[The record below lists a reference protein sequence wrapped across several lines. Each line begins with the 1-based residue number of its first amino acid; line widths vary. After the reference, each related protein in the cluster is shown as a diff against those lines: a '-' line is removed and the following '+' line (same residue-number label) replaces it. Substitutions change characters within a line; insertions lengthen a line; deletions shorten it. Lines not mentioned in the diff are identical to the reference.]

1 MYLHHSER
9 ADQLCLAIMFAN
21 TLGPAFHR
29 LKRVSVQQ
37 VILNVSL
44 NIGRLETPSLID
56 PSQNKGMEKMCL
68 PKMPQEILY
77 KGVCLAACFLSSLT
91 PHSLSL
97 VHSFLYIPGL
107 L

>member
-44 NIGRLETPSLID
+44 NISRLETPSLID
-56 PSQNKGMEKMCL
+56 PSQDKEMEKCVSQKC
-68 PKMPQEILY
+68 PKKFYIREFAWLL
-77 KGVCLAACFLSSLT
+77 VFF
-91 PHSLSL
+91 PHSLHIL
-97 VHSFLYIPGL
+97 
-107 L
+107 